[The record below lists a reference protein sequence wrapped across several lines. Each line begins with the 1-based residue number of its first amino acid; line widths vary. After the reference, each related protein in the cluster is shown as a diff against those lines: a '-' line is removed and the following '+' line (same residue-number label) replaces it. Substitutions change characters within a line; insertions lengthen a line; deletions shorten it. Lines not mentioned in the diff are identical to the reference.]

1 MKPNLLFDPGFIG
14 NIAKLPQKPEL
25 DADIL
30 FCYKRKA
37 YD

>member
-25 DADIL
+25 DAGIL
-30 FCYKRKA
+30 FLLQKEGL
-37 YD
+37 